1 MNRETK
7 KFPIEDIVRDPSC
20 QSRAIGNAEATDDY
34 AAHLRA
40 GGTLPDIEV
49 FLVKGVP
56 HVVDGFHR
64 LDAHLAAGVTFVR
77 AVIVGKGTLD
87 EAAWYATSANKS
99 NGLRRTNADKRKAV
113 RNALTNPIGSDQPS
127 RIVADHVGVS
137 HELVASIRREVETRD
152 VSDSDTSPRK
162 PNDSAKRKDSLG
174 RLQPSTKPSPKP
186 KAKAPESRVELDTP
200 APWTPPP
207 AKARQADETPTATPR
222 EDCRTW
228 LEAAD
233 VLAAARLRCKALL
246 PDERFSRV
254 EAALKAEERL
264 LRASV
269 PVVCPG
275 CGGPGCDVCQ
285 RRGWMPAS
293 QAKEAV
299 ANA

>member
-1 MNRETK
+1 MSHETK
-7 KFPIEDIVRDPSC
+7 KFPIEDVVRDASC

-49 FLVKGVP
+49 FLVNGVP
-56 HVVDGFHR
+56 YVVDGFHR

-77 AVIVGKGTLD
+77 AVIVGRGTVD
-87 EAAWYATSANKS
+87 EAAWYATGANKS

-113 RNALTNPIGSDQPS
+113 RNALTNPIGSEQSS
-127 RIVADHVGVS
+127 RTIADHVGVS
-137 HELVASIRREVETRD
+137 DFLVREVREEVEGQLRD
-152 VSDSDTSPRK
+152 SRS
-162 PNDSAKRKDSLG
+162 SAPAAPKRLVGKDGKS
-174 RLQPSTKPSPKP
+174 RPATHPKP
-186 KAKAPESRVELDTP
+186 RAKAPESRVELDDAP
-200 APWTPPP
+200 AWTPPP
-207 AKARQADETPTATPR
+207 AKERALDDAVTATPR
-222 EDCRTW
+222 EDCRSW

-233 VLAAARLRCKALL
+233 VLQAARLRCKALL

-254 EAALKAEERL
+254 EAALRSEERL

-269 PVVCPG
+269 PVVCPA
-275 CGGPGCDVCQ
+275 CGGPGCTVCQ

-299 ANA
+299 ADA